1 MSEQNG
7 SANSN
12 DAFVLDP
19 VQLPNSTLSLSWQHI
34 LEELRALLEHS
45 AAFRPQDLPIG
56 MIVIIKLRKGA

>member
-19 VQLPNSTLSLSWQHI
+19 VRPPNSTLSLSWQHI
-34 LEELRALLEHS
+34 FEELRALLEHS
-45 AAFRPQDLPIG
+45 ASSHPQDLPIG
-56 MIVIIKLRKGA
+56 MIVIVKLRKGA